1 MADPGFPGQHTTTTT
16 VKSSSTVVDTTI
28 RYDSSYIR
36 TIPGYLK
43 IAQIVGEIPPIIL
56 QFLANVTNFRL

>member
-28 RYDSSYIR
+28 RYDSSYIK

-43 IAQIVGEIPPIIL
+43 IAQIVGEGPPI
-56 QFLANVTNFRL
+56 